1 MTVLLPP
8 AHQPLGRIVVD
19 SGPGAQVLRLVGEI
33 DAAAVE
39 TFEAERPLPETADQ
53 PSTPHAIGVVDLS
66 EVTFLS
72 SSGLAC
78 LIRLTQPAREQGHL
92 PTLRGLTNPARR
104 ILTMTGATRLFH
116 PAA

>member
-19 SGPGAQVLRLVGEI
+19 SEPGAQVLRLVGEI

-39 TFEAERPLPETADQ
+39 TFEAEQPLPETADE